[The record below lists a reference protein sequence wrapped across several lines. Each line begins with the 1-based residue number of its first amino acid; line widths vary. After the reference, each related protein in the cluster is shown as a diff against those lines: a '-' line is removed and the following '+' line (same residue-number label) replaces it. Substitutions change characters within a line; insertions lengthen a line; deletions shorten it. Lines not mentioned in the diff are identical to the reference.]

1 MKVQSKTCHVFMH
14 SLASYPQ
21 PWISFWVIPFASE
34 HHQSCWVTQQDIFL
48 TDKGQTWLLEEGRRA
63 DSCGLV
69 RRASFVTSSC
79 WCVTTQTSQENSEN
93 VNTHP
98 TAQHHNLFREVNKL
112 NWNRERVTLD
122 KSLQQ
127 PVPLCTLKL
136 SFFACSFSGSPGL
149 GAQLGTGLTRSL
161 HLELGAFGCKDRARS
176 NKWCKVQHT
185 KSLIYTFSLQF
196 QYNFI
201 NKSLMEH
208 KQSNIK
214 APNLQEYL
222 ERERGLGTKE
232 MKVLEL

>member
-98 TAQHHNLFREVNKL
+98 TAQHRNLLREVNKL

-122 KSLQQ
+122 KSLQH

-161 HLELGAFGCKDRARS
+161 HLELGAFGVRTGQGVTSDVRS
-176 NKWCKVQHT
+176 GTQRVWFT
-185 KSLIYTFSLQF
+185 PFL
-196 QYNFI
+196 YNF
-201 NKSLMEH
+201 NTTLST
-208 KQSNIK
+208 
-214 APNLQEYL
+214 NL
-222 ERERGLGTKE
+222 
-232 MKVLEL
+232 

>member
-34 HHQSCWVTQQDIFL
+34 HHQSCWVTRQDIFL

-93 VNTHP
+93 VNTRP
-98 TAQHHNLFREVNKL
+98 TAQHCNLFREVNKL

-127 PVPLCTLKL
+127 PVVLCTQSQLL
-136 SFFACSFSGSPGL
+136 CLFFFWQPRAGCSARYRINSEPSSGTWGL
-149 GAQLGTGLTRSL
+149 WR
-161 HLELGAFGCKDRARS
+161 KDRARS
-176 NKWCKVQHT
+176 NKWCKVRHT
-185 KSLIYTFSLQF
+185 KSLIYTFL
-196 QYNFI
+196 YNF
-201 NKSLMEH
+201 NTTLST
-208 KQSNIK
+208 
-214 APNLQEYL
+214 NL
-222 ERERGLGTKE
+222 
-232 MKVLEL
+232 